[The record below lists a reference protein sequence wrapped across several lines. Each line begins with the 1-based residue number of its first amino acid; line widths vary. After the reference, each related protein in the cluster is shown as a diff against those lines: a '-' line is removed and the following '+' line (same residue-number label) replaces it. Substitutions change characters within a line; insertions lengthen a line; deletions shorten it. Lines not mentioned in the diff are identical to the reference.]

1 MTFEER
7 LARLEAIAAE
17 LERDELGLAQALELF
32 DEGIE
37 HLLVEAGGVGERG
50 VAALDRGGEPRAQ
63 CDVLG
68 EMLRE
73 VRKAERDVPQIG
85 RASCRERV

>member
-1 MTFEER
+1 MTFEQR

-37 HLLVEAGGVGERG
+37 HLRAAADDLANAEARVQRLIERADG
-50 VAALDRGGEPRAQ
+50 TF
-63 CDVLG
+63 DVVDT
-68 EMLRE
+68 RE
-73 VRKAERDVPQIG
+73 
-85 RASCRERV
+85 